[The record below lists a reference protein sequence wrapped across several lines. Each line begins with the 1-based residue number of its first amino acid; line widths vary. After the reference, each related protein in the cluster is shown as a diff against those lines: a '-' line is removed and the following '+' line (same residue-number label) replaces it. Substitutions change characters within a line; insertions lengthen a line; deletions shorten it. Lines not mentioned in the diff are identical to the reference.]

1 MEKITIGIKFGFESN
16 KEVRGVLNKFRDLI
30 NFCVERGLEK
40 NISSKFRLIREV
52 YEDAKKFGLHTHYI
66 LSACEITCAML
77 KNYRRAKRKN
87 KEVKEPKARKLFLKL
102 DNQTYKLIE
111 GKMGY
116 I

>member
-1 MEKITIGIKFGFESN
+1 VEKITIGIKFGFES
-16 KEVRGVLNKFRDLI
+16 
-30 NFCVERGLEK
+30 
-40 NISSKFRLIREV
+40 
-52 YEDAKKFGLHTHYI
+52 
-66 LSACEITCAML
+66 
-77 KNYRRAKRKN
+77 N